1 MRLHDDVL
9 WKGEPRGH
17 SLVTRTN
24 FNRVT
29 RTTDM
34 TKRAAV
40 LLPSQLRH
48 LLRVTEATSR
58 HPERD
63 AVILWLG
70 FSCGLRV
77 TETARLT
84 MADVL
89 LPSGRLKSEIS
100 LRAEITKGCRQRLA
114 YLTHP
119 KLIAAL
125 ERYIEWRKAKRF
137 GCSFNDRQYRGLSP
151 ATRLILT
158 WKGGPYELNLKRTTN
173 TAGEPVE
180 YWAADSLQAYIKGL
194 YRAAGLHLA
203 SSHSGRRTFASRLLA
218 AGESLETVQALLG
231 HAELDH
237 VMPYLEVS
245 EGTLREMFEV
255 VL

>member
-1 MRLHDDVL
+1 
-9 WKGEPRGH
+9 
-17 SLVTRTN
+17 
-24 FNRVT
+24 
-29 RTTDM
+29 M

-63 AVILWLG
+63 VLILWLG

-84 MADVL
+84 VADVL

-114 YLTHP
+114 FLTHP
-119 KLIAAL
+119 KLVASL
-125 ERYIEWRKAKRF
+125 ERYIQWRKARRF
-137 GCSFNDRQYRGLSP
+137 GCTFNDRQYRGLSP

-158 WKGGPYELNLKRTTN
+158 WKGGPYELNTKRAVN
-173 TAGEPVE
+173 SAGEAIE
-180 YWAADSLQAYIKGL
+180 YRAADSLQAYIKGL

-218 AGESLETVQALLG
+218 AGESLETVQTLLG
-231 HAELDH
+231 HADLDH

-245 EGTLREMFEV
+245 EDTLREMFEV